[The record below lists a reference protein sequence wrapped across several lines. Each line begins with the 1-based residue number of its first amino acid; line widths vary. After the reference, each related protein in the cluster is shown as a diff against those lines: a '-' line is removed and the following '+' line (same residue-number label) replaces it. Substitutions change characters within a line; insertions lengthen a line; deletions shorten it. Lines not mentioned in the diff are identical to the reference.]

1 MRFFSKILGT
11 LLCPLMITSCLL
23 FSPKTFAMN
32 PKAKVMIAVS
42 AYGATGGALLGFA
55 SMAFGSPSK
64 TIFKGAS
71 LGLYAGIL
79 FGAYILA
86 SHSFAQPMETPYE
99 DAESPYESEGSSG
112 GYSSEDEE
120 STKSKLYERSFQLN
134 QFNLVKNTNHQGI
147 PPISLDLLSI
157 SF

>member
-1 MRFFSKILGT
+1 
-11 LLCPLMITSCLL
+11 
-23 FSPKTFAMN
+23 MN
-32 PKAKVMIAVS
+32 PKAKAMIAVS

-55 SMAFGSPSK
+55 SMAFGAPSK

-86 SHSFAQPMETPYE
+86 SHAYAQPMETPYE
-99 DAESPYESEGSSG
+99 DAETPYESDGSSKG
-112 GYSSEDEE
+112 VPPTEE
-120 STKSKLYERSFQLN
+120 EEPSKSRLYERSFQLN
-134 QFNLVKNTNHQGI
+134 QFNLVKNTNNQGI
-147 PPISLDLLSI
+147 PPISLDVLSI

>member
-1 MRFFSKILGT
+1 MRFFSKILCT
-11 LLCPLMITSCLL
+11 SLLISCLL
-23 FSPKTFAMN
+23 FSQNTFAMN
-32 PKAKVMIAVS
+32 PKAKAMIAVS

-55 SMAFGSPSK
+55 SMAFGAPSR

-86 SHSFAQPMETPYE
+86 SHAYAQPMENAYE
-99 DAESPYESEGSSG
+99 DAESPYESDGSAPKTLNS
-112 GYSSEDEE
+112 DEE
-120 STKSKLYERSFQLN
+120 ESKSRLYERSFQLN
-134 QFNLVKNTNHQGI
+134 QFNLVQNKNQGI
-147 PPISLDLLSI
+147 PAVSLDVISI